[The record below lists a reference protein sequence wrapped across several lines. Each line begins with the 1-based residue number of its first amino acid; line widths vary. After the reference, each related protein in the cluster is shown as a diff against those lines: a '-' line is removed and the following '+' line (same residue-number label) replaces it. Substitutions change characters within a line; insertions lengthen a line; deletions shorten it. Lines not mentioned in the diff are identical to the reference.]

1 MKISMRKF
9 ICRFLKNRSGVTGIE
24 YGLIASLVAI
34 TIVGAATR
42 IGTAELSVTFTKI
55 NAAF

>member
-1 MKISMRKF
+1 MKISMRTF
-9 ICRFLKNRSGVTGIE
+9 IRRLAKCRSGVTSIE
-24 YGLIASLVAI
+24 YAMIASLVAI

-42 IGTAELSVTFTKI
+42 IGSAELQVTFAKI

>member
-1 MKISMRKF
+1 MKISMRTF
-9 ICRFLKNRSGVTGIE
+9 IRRFVKSRGGVTSIE
-24 YGLIASLVAI
+24 YALIASLVAI

-42 IGTAELSVTFTKI
+42 IGAAELQVTFAKI